1 MIKSELVRIVAGR
14 NPHLYLRDVEM
25 VVDAIFNEMVEVLAE
40 GGRVELRGFGGFTV
54 RNRPAHLGRDPR
66 TGEPVKV
73 REKWVPH
80 FSPGKRLRE
89 SLNKIV

>member
-25 VVDAIFNEMVEVLAE
+25 VVDAIFDEMVEVLAE
-40 GGRVELRGFGGFTV
+40 GGRVEMRNFRGFTV
-54 RNRPAHLGRDPR
+54 RNRLAHSRRDPR

-73 REKWVPH
+73 PAKWVPH
-80 FSPGKRLRE
+80 FSP
-89 SLNKIV
+89 